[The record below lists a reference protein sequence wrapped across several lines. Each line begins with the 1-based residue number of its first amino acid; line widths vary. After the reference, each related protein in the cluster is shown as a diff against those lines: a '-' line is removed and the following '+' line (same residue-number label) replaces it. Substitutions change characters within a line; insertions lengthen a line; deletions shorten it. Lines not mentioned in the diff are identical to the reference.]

1 MRGDACRNVHD
12 KQTVII
18 YIYTSTQL
26 AFLSGQ
32 NDGMSQ
38 PAFTILKSQLDC
50 PESCDINRLEYLPH
64 WGSRLLLAT

>member
-26 AFLSGQ
+26 VFLSGQ
-32 NDGMSQ
+32 IDGMSQ
-38 PAFTILKSQLDC
+38 PAIATVETAVSLQMSFFEQ
-50 PESCDINRLEYLPH
+50 EYD
-64 WGSRLLLAT
+64 SISDKEIFAI